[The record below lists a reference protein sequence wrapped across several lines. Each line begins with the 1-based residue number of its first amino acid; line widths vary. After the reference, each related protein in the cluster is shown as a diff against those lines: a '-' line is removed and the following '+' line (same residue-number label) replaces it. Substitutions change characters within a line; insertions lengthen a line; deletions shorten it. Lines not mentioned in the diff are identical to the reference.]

1 MAECMEGYIEGYTEA
16 VQSLQNYIEEA
27 LKHKKRII
35 LAMDGKSASG
45 KSTLAEK
52 LAKKYGA
59 NLYHMDDFFL
69 QPEQRTTERLAEVG
83 GNVDYE
89 RFKEEVINPL
99 AEDRDFF
106 YGIFDCKEQ
115 RIREHRRAEKA
126 QLHIIEGAYSMHP
139 HFGKYY
145 DLALCLD
152 IEPELQTERIRV
164 RNGEQMLE
172 RFMKEW
178 IPKEN
183 AYLEQFHIMEQADIY
198 IKCNKE

>member
-1 MAECMEGYIEGYTEA
+1 MTECMKGCIKGYTEA
-16 VQSLQNYIEEA
+16 VQSLRNYIEEA
-27 LKHKKRII
+27 LMNKKR
-35 LAMDGKSASG
+35 LVLVMDGKSASG

-52 LAKKYGA
+52 LAKEYGA

-69 QPEQRTTERLAEVG
+69 RPEQRTTERLSEVG

-89 RFKEEVINPL
+89 RFKEEVVSPL
-99 AEDRDFF
+99 IEDREFS

-115 RIREHRRAEKA
+115 RIRERCRAEKA
-126 QLHIIEGAYSMHP
+126 QIHIIEGAYSMHP

-145 DLALCLD
+145 DLSVCLD
-152 IEPELQTERIRV
+152 IEPELQTERICV
-164 RNGEQMLE
+164 RNGEQMLV

-198 IKCNKE
+198 IKCNEE

>member
-1 MAECMEGYIEGYTEA
+1 MAECMKGCIEGYTEA
-16 VQSLQNYIEEA
+16 VQSLRNYIEES
-27 LKHKKRII
+27 LMNKKR
-35 LAMDGKSASG
+35 LVFAMDGKSASG

-52 LAKKYGA
+52 LAKEYGA

-69 QPEQRTTERLAEVG
+69 RPEQRTTERLSEAG

-89 RFKEEVINPL
+89 RFKEEVVNPL
-99 AEDRDFF
+99 IEGREFS

-115 RIREHRRAEKA
+115 RITEQRRAGQA

-139 HFGKYY
+139 YFGKYY
-145 DLALCLD
+145 DLSVCLD
-152 IEPELQTERIRV
+152 IEPELQTERIRM
-164 RNGEQMLE
+164 RNGEQMLT
-172 RFMKEW
+172 RFIEEW

-198 IKCNKE
+198 IKCNEE